1 MNTVIAMQ
9 NIRTSLASIAKR
21 AEAGEQFLVVKNS
34 KPSFYIIPATNKR
47 FKEKQPDITLENI
60 TQRID
65 KRKKPHNFSS
75 KLVDEIIHEIHQES
89 VL

>member
-34 KPSFYIIPATNKR
+34 KPSFYIIPAAGNK
-47 FKEKQPDITLENI
+47 FKEKRPELTLENI
-60 TQRID
+60 TQKID
-65 KRKKPHNFSS
+65 KSKMPGNFSS
-75 KLVDEIIHEIHQES
+75 GLIDEIIHEIHQGS

>member
-34 KPSFYIIPATNKR
+34 KPSFYIIPATGNK
-47 FKEKQPDITLENI
+47 FKEKRPKLTLENI
-60 TQRID
+60 TQKID
-65 KRKKPHNFSS
+65 KSKMLDNFSS
-75 KLVDEIIHEIHQES
+75 KLIDEIIHEIHQES